1 MQRDELEAMLPVV
14 VKAVEGA
21 ARQALQTYTQR
32 VALLEKGPGDWSSEA
47 DQRIEELLRK
57 ELRVIAPSAGFVGE
71 ETGARDTKELMWVVD
86 PIDGSANYVRG
97 IPHFATVVSLVA
109 HDSETGTKPIL
120 AVTADPC
127 RQETFTT
134 IKGGKTRLNNK
145 PQQVSTCVGLRGL
158 LAAVTPKPGSR
169 FSSLQLQ
176 RLPGLIQ
183 SFGGFRRSGAMAL
196 DLAWL
201 SAGRLDAFI
210 GLNLADWDVL
220 AGALHVEGAGG
231 EVIKQSDPVSNEATW
246 FLAANQPDNLEI
258 LQNAQ

>member
-14 VKAVEGA
+14 VEAVERGA
-21 ARQALQTYTQR
+21 EKALQAFTQG
-32 VALLEKGPGDWSSEA
+32 VALLEKGPGDWSSET
-47 DQRIEELLRK
+47 DKQVEDFLYRELQT
-57 ELRVIAPSAGFVGE
+57 IAPSVGFVGE
-71 ETGARDTKELMWVVD
+71 ETGAHGATQLAWTVD

-97 IPHFATVVSLVA
+97 IPHFATVVSLVKNV
-109 HDSETGTKPIL
+109 SGTVPMPIL
-120 AVTADPC
+120 AVTVDPC
-127 RQETFTT
+127 REETFTT
-134 IKGGKTRLNNK
+134 INGGDTHLNGK
-145 PQQVSTCVGLRGL
+145 PQSVSKHTGLKGL
-158 LAAVTPKPGSR
+158 VAAVTPKPGSR

-220 AGALHVEGAGG
+220 AGGLHVAGAGG
-231 EVIKQSDPVSNEATW
+231 IVQQFTDPNVADATW
-246 FLAANQPDNLEI
+246 FLAANQRENLEI
-258 LQNAQ
+258 LQNEK

>member
-14 VKAVEGA
+14 VRVVEGA
-21 ARQALQTYTQR
+21 ARQALQTYTDR
-32 VALLEKGPGDWSSEA
+32 VTLLEKGPGDWSSEA
-47 DQRIEELLRK
+47 DQRIEEWLRK
-57 ELRVIAPSAGFVGE
+57 ELSLIAPSAGFVGE
-71 ETGARDTKELMWVVD
+71 ETGSTSTRNWMWVVD

-97 IPHFATVVSLVA
+97 IPHFATVVSLVE
-109 HDSETGTKPIL
+109 HDPKTGAKPIL
-120 AVTADPC
+120 AVTVDPC
-127 RQETFTT
+127 RQETYTT
-134 IKGGKTRLNNK
+134 IKGGTTHLNNM
-145 PQQVSTCVGLRGL
+145 PQRVSGCAGLKGL
-158 LAAVTPKPGSR
+158 VAAVTPKPGSR

-220 AGALHVEGAGG
+220 AGHLHVEGAGG
-231 EVIKQSDPVSNEATW
+231 LVQKLQDQAVPDATW
-246 FLAANQPDNLEI
+246 FLAANQPENLEI
-258 LQNAQ
+258 LRHER